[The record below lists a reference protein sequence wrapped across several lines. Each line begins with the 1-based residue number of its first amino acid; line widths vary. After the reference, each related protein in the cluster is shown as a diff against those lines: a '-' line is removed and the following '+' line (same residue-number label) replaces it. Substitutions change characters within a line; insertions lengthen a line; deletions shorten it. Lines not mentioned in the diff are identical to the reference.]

1 MADKKCPKCGLW
13 NSEKAE
19 ICDCGYN
26 FVLNQSQYSIKKEE
40 DYRKIFE
47 DNEIDEE
54 KLNLFHRSVI
64 LRSFLSLTILYLI
77 NLPFHI
83 QIEYLPCITSLI
95 IILIIFINLFSRIK
109 YIEYILRR
117 MWKYPVSGLILGWFL
132 VLFLGSGIVVII
144 INPINNNNFEIFM
157 NNYYSIFILSI
168 MYIFSLIGLYV
179 GKRRVIDESNKYF
192 ERLQTLAQPA
202 AATDLAK
209 APRENAG

>member
-26 FVLNQSQYSIKKEE
+26 FILNQSQYSIKKEE

-47 DNEIDEE
+47 DNEIDGN
-54 KLNLFHRSVI
+54 KLKLFHRNVI
-64 LRSFLSLTILYLI
+64 LRSLLSLTILYLI

-83 QIEYLPCITSLI
+83 QIEYIRCVTSLI
-95 IILIIFINLFSRIK
+95 ILPIIFINLFSRNK

-132 VLFLGSGIVVII
+132 VLLLGSCIAVIV
-144 INPINNNNFEIFM
+144 INPIYNNNYKIFI
-157 NNYYSIFILSI
+157 NIYYSIFILSI
-168 MYIFSLIGLYV
+168 MYIFSLIGFII
-179 GKRRVIDESNKYF
+179 GKRRVIDESTKYY
-192 ERLQTLAQPA
+192 ERLITLAQPA
-202 AATDLAK
+202 AAADLAK
-209 APRENAG
+209 A